1 MIYMQEKQQ
10 VVIFGLGELAQIAHF
25 YFSHDSDH
33 EVVAFTADEKYIKK
47 GHFLGLPAVPFETVK
62 LRYPPEKYGMFIA
75 IGFTNLNKSRAAK
88 YEAAKKKGYTL
99 VSYVSS
105 KLVSWGDTKV
115 GDNCFILEN
124 QTIQPFVTIG
134 DDVVIWSGNHIG
146 HHVTIGDHCFIT
158 SHVVISGGATIK
170 SYSFVGVNATIRDH
184 IVIEKENIIGMGANI
199 VKNTRE
205 KEVYIG
211 LAAQLRSNDSSKTRL

>member
-1 MIYMQEKQQ
+1 MEDKQQ

-25 YFSHDSDH
+25 YFSHDSSY
-33 EVVAFTADEKYIKK
+33 EVVAFTADKEYVKK
-47 GHFLGLPAVPFETVK
+47 PHFLGLPIVPFEIVEQ
-62 LRYPPEKYGMFIA
+62 RYPPERFNIFIA
-75 IGFTNLNKSRAAK
+75 IGYVNVNKSRADK
-88 YEAAKKKGYTL
+88 YEDVKKKGYRL
-99 VSYVSS
+99 ASYVSS
-105 KLVSWGDTKV
+105 KLVSWGDTKI

-134 DDVVIWSGNHIG
+134 NDVIIWSGNHIG

-158 SHVVISGGATIK
+158 SHVVISGGAIIK
-170 SYSFVGVNATIRDH
+170 PYSFIGVNATIRDH
-184 IVIEKENIIGMGANI
+184 IVIEKENVIGMGANI

-211 LAAQLRSNDSSKTRL
+211 AAAQLHSNDSSRIHI